1 MLQNKKNIVKKLKLF
16 FIRYKKNCF
25 IGFLIAVT
33 TTSMLYDEY
42 IDETVKKEVLA
53 ESKVI
58 QMEIDGK
65 CEIVHRNENR
75 IIAFCADIIV
85 EEEKDVKS
93 VERYLLR
100 NGYKRGQY
108 SQGKLTWK
116 KNKFYIFEY
125 RGNDDKTIF
134 TVNYGKKIMLK

>member
-1 MLQNKKNIVKKLKLF
+1 MLQNKKNIVKKLKQF

-25 IGFLIAVT
+25 IGFLISVT
-33 TTSMLYDEY
+33 TISMLYDEY

-65 CEIVHRNENR
+65 YEIVHRNENR